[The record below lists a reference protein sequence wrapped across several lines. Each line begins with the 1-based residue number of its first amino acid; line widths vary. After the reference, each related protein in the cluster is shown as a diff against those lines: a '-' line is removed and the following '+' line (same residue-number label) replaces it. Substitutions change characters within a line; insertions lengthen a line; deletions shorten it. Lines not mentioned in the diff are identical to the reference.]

1 MAPIVLEFAGRL
13 TVKEAMQTLGL
24 QQQRLQQAANASGI
38 TIIGDLSKLT
48 DVDTSA
54 LAVMLHL
61 DRESRTRFA
70 KPVRWRG
77 TPANLISLAGLSSLT
92 NVFEW
97 ENGAQE

>member
-1 MAPIVLEFAGRL
+1 MASIVLEFAGRL

-24 QQQRLQQAANASGI
+24 QQQRLQQTSSVAETS
-38 TIIGDLSKLT
+38 IIGDLSKIT

-61 DRESRTRFA
+61 DRECRKRFA

-92 NVFEW
+92 DVFEW
-97 ENGAQE
+97 ENGAAP